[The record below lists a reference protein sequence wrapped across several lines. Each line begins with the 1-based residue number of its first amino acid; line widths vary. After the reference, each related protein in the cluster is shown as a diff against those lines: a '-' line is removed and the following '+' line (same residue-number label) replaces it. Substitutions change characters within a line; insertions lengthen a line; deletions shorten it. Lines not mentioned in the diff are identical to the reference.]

1 MMRWLSLWLGRC
13 DLSCRR
19 VLCLSLWALPL
30 LAPAA
35 SWPDNPRLSGSAFL
49 PQGLLNLQNDAA
61 NGPIALWLDKGN
73 TLWNEAAPKAPVQT
87 ARKASPDLLA
97 QPDKAG
103 QPGSCA
109 SCHGAPATMKH
120 VATQYPK
127 LSARGD
133 VLLSLEDQIV
143 RCRQRSGHVD
153 PRIEDSEV
161 LALSALLH
169 QEAAG
174 QPFQLKP
181 PPSQSELWQA
191 HVQRGAAL
199 FTQRLGRMNLA
210 CTHCHDQNIG
220 RQILS
225 DVVSPA
231 NPTGFPIYR
240 MSWQRLGSLDRRLR
254 ACYSGVQA
262 VIPPAGSADLRDL
275 ELFLKVRA
283 GDLPLDGPSIRR

>member
-1 MMRWLSLWLGRC
+1 MTRRLSLWLGRAAPSWHWVVC
-13 DLSCRR
+13 FAL
-19 VLCLSLWALPL
+19 LALPW

-35 SWPDNPRLSGSAFL
+35 SWPDNPRLSGNAFL
-49 PQGLLNLQNDAA
+49 PEGLLSLQNDAA
-61 NGPIALWLDKGN
+61 NGPIALWLDKGHS
-73 TLWNEAAPKAPVQT
+73 LWNEGAPQSPLQT
-87 ARKASPDLLA
+87 AGKANPEQGGRSEKDNS
-97 QPDKAG
+97 
-103 QPGSCA
+103 PGSCA
-109 SCHGAPATMKH
+109 SCHGSVASMKH

-143 RCRQRSGHVD
+143 RCRQRVGHANA
-153 PRIEDSEV
+153 RMEDSEV
-161 LALSALLH
+161 LALSAVLH

-174 QPFQLKP
+174 QPYQLKP
-181 PPSQSELWQA
+181 EPAQTALWQS
-191 HVQRGAAL
+191 HLQRGAAL

-210 CTHCHDQNIG
+210 CTHCHDHKIG

-262 VIPPAGSADLRDL
+262 VIPPAGAPELRDL

-283 GDLPLDGPSIRR
+283 GDLALDGPSIRR